1 MKGYSLNPAFKTLS
15 KTKNVYHL
23 SAVRLVLNL
32 DENDAPEVRHINVV
46 IETKDGTINRKHIE
60 HIQRSAVDRMCAEH
74 GIQPNDVKDL
84 TIMNIST
91 LGQMTKE
98 DFLGEPK
105 VANSAPV

>member
-1 MKGYSLNPAFKTLS
+1 MQPGFKTLS

-23 SAVRLVLNL
+23 SAVQLIFTR
-32 DENDAPEVRHINVV
+32 DGDAPEVRHINVV
-46 IETKDGTINRKHIE
+46 IETKDGTINRKQIE
-60 HIQRSAVDRMCAEH
+60 HIQRSAVDRICAEY
-74 GIQPNDVKDL
+74 GIQPDAVKDL

-105 VANSAPV
+105 VVNAAPV